1 MGIYDRD
8 YYRDEDSEGGAASG
22 LPQTTVV
29 RLIIL
34 NVALYFLDLFL
45 GGPRHALTAALTL
58 TPDDLARPWQ
68 WWHLLSYAF
77 AHNPYQ
83 MGHLAANMLG
93 LWFFGREVEAVY
105 GRWEFLRIYLA
116 AAFLGGLAWLVR
128 SAAMGA
134 GAGGVMGASGAVIA
148 VVILFALRFPHRQV
162 LFMMFIPMPA
172 WVMGIIYVV
181 ADLAAATSGVNSG
194 NIAYDVH
201 LVGAAFAFL
210 YYRLSWNLGRFA
222 LPWPRRWA
230 WPRRI
235 ALPRW
240 LRWPRGNPLRRS
252 APGDTAESGDE
263 LRIFRPDQTDG
274 SYQDLDARADAV
286 LAKLH
291 QQGDESLTADERR
304 VLEAYSRRMRQKHR

>member
-1 MGIYDRD
+1 MSR
-8 YYRDEDSEGGAASG
+8 
-22 LPQTTVV
+22 
-29 RLIIL
+29 
-34 NVALYFLDLFL
+34 LYFLDLFL
-45 GGPRHALTAALTL
+45 GGPRHALTNALTL
-58 TPDDLARPWQ
+58 TSDDLARPWQ

-83 MGHLAANMLG
+83 IGHLASNMLG

-116 AAFLGGLAWLVR
+116 AAFLGGLAWLAR
-128 SAAMGA
+128 SSTLG
-134 GAGGVMGASGAVIA
+134 GGGGGVIGASGAVVA

-181 ADLAAATSGVNSG
+181 ADLAAATSGVNSR
-194 NIAYDVH
+194 NVAYDVH

-210 YYRLSWNLGRFA
+210 YYRLGWNLGRFTFR
-222 LPWPRRWA
+222 WPTRLSR
-230 WPRRI
+230 
-235 ALPRW
+235 PRW
-240 LRWPRGNPLRRS
+240 LRWPRRASFRRS
-252 APGDTAESGDE
+252 VPGDTESSDE
-263 LRIFRPDQTDG
+263 LRIFRPENAGG
-274 SYQDLDARADAV
+274 SHRDLDERADAV

-291 QQGDESLTADERR
+291 QQGDESLTADERQ